1 MAAENS
7 RPSNEAFPNKTS
19 TPKASQIVS
28 NSPQDKILD
37 ARQTYLEANGYSVD
51 RTTGAVT
58 AV

>member
-19 TPKASQIVS
+19 SPKASQIVS
-28 NSPQDKILD
+28 NSDADKILD
-37 ARQTYLEANGYSVD
+37 AREAYLVANGYTVN
-51 RTTGAVT
+51 RNTGAVT